1 MPKSVD
7 KCVCCCCG
15 ESLSNDKFYRSNSN
29 FYTNGILPI
38 CKNCFVRKFG
48 EYSKIYM
55 SNKKAMQRMCM
66 AFDIYFNEDVFDS
79 CDTKDDAVV
88 GKYFRKM
95 NLGQYRDKKFDDSL
109 DEGLFELSGDRKKVK
124 GKRVAIVDEYDN
136 VQEETESSK
145 ISPKDIEKW
154 GIGFDIVDYGI
165 LNSHYKFLK
174 KVNPNCDNNQ
184 EIFINDLCYTKMQ
197 QLKAVREGRVDD
209 YSKLTES
216 YRKTFQ
222 QAGLKTVQDE
232 NKTSDDCWSQW
243 TGIISQYTP
252 EEYYKDKQLYADWD
266 DLGEYY
272 QRMAVRPLKNL
283 QLGTNERDKEYYVH
297 DDKEL

>member
-1 MPKSVD
+1 
-7 KCVCCCCG
+7 
-15 ESLSNDKFYRSNSN
+15 
-29 FYTNGILPI
+29 
-38 CKNCFVRKFG
+38 
-48 EYSKIYM
+48 M